1 MEMSRGLRIE
11 MARGSRSDIHVAD
24 RLCRGGAGLRI
35 LGVLLAL
42 GLVIAVPFALKP
54 KGNLLADANDSLVII
69 TPHNEAIRYEFTAGF
84 ADYYKKK
91 TGRTVRVDWRLPGG
105 TSEIARYLKGEF
117 YAAFQRE
124 WTMSGK
130 EWTADVA
137 GAFDNPAIKP
147 AEASSVDTP
156 AQKVRR
162 AFLNSSRGIGIDL
175 LFGGGAYDFGQQASA
190 GRLVPSDV
198 IRDHPDWFNES
209 SIPEN
214 VSGEPFYDREARW
227 IGACLSSFGI
237 CYNSDS
243 LRRLGVRELP
253 ASWSDLANPRLFK
266 QVALADPTKSGS
278 AAKAY
283 EMVIQQQMQ
292 ELVREATSDDP
303 AILAVGWKRGLG
315 TIQAASANARYFT
328 DAGGKVPVDV
338 SLGDAAAGMCI
349 DFFGRFQ
356 SESVRVG
363 NSPSRLQYFTPAGG
377 SSVGVDPIAL
387 LRGAPNRAVA
397 EEFIAFVLSMDGQK
411 LWNFKVGE
419 PGGPVRYALRRLP
432 VRKELYSP
440 GFTAFR
446 SDPGV
451 MPYQE
456 AELFTYHPA
465 WTGPLFKSM
474 SFIIRVMCMDS
485 HDEQASAWQALIAAR
500 FPREALKKFADLSA
514 VDYETAKK
522 LIQPALAA
530 QNRIEEV
537 RLAKELGGKFRAQY
551 REAERLAKEGR

>member
-1 MEMSRGLRIE
+1 GLYHPGNWRGWYDFGGGSIADFCCHGFQLAFRSLDLGAPRRIE
-11 MARGSRSDIHVAD
+11 ASGDD
-24 RLCRGGAGLRI
+24 
-35 LGVLLAL
+35 LGHESS
-42 GLVIAVPFALKP
+42 P
-54 KGNLLADANDSLVII
+54 
-69 TPHNEAIRYEFTAGF
+69 TRCTIRYEFAVAF
-84 ADYYKKK
+84 CDYYKKK
-91 TGRTVRVDWRLPGG
+91 TGRSVRIDWRLVGG
-105 TSEIARYLKGEF
+105 TSEIARYLKGE
-117 YAAFQRE
+117 YYSAFQRE

-130 EWTADVA
+130 EWTPDVA
-137 GAFDNPAIKP
+137 GVFDNPKINP
-147 AEASSVDTP
+147 AEASFIDTP

-162 AFLNSSRGIGIDL
+162 AFLNSSRGICIDL
-175 LFGGGAYDFGQQASA
+175 FFGGGAYDFEQQASA

-198 IRDHPDWFNES
+198 IREHPGWFSES
-209 SIPEN
+209 AIPEM
-214 VSGEPFYDREARW
+214 VSGERFYDSEARW

-292 ELVREATSDDP
+292 DLVRETSSEDP

-315 TIQAASANARYFT
+315 TIQAASANARSFT
-328 DAGGKVPVDV
+328 DAGGTVAVDV
-338 SLGDAAAGMCI
+338 SMGNAAAGMCI

-363 NSPSRLQYFTPAGG
+363 NFPSRLQYFTPAGG
-377 SSVGVDPIAL
+377 SSVGVDPIGL
-387 LRGAPNRAVA
+387 LRGAPNRAAA
-397 EEFIAFVLSMDGQK
+397 EEFIAFVLSLEGQK
-411 LWNFKVGE
+411 LWNFKVGA
-419 PGGPVRYALRRLP
+419 PGGPERYALRRLP

-440 GFTAFR
+440 EFSAFR

-456 AELFTYHPA
+456 AELFTYHPK
-465 WTGPLFKSM
+465 WTGRLFKPL

-485 HDEQASAWQALIAAR
+485 HDEQASAWRALIAAR

-514 VDYETAKK
+514 VDYEAAKTM
-522 LIQPALAA
+522 IGPALAS

-551 REAERLAKEGR
+551 REAERLAKEGK